1 MFKAVSGSTEFP
13 SIEEAN
19 LAFWEQNGTFQK
31 SLQNRK
37 GNPEFLFYD
46 GPPFATGLPHYG
58 HILAGTIKDVIPR
71 YQTMRGK
78 YCERT
83 FGWDCHGLPVE
94 YEMEKQLKL
103 SGKKEIEEAQ
113 AKTLEQIEAFRQ
125 ERGLSFP
132 MGRDEDQKLLNCVDD
147 SGGVPRTVIVDRF
160 GNAVFYHA
168 QTFRSVADI
177 RAVLNAFTGDGYT
190 ESKVL
195 DAIPQ
200 DTSTQ
205 VFPVSK
211 AQAIYPE
218 ESSKYKKL
226 LIYADILPNPWPGYI
241 VTDDPVRLRIEI
253 SANDN
258 PATIQYYDDVNQ
270 GAPTVESLLEPE
282 IGAYVFSQHMPG
294 AESPEPWLL
303 ARLND
308 KTKDVNPVE
317 YAYCILVRDEKV
329 IDAYVQYLNAGDQHA
344 RWEYAEETAE
354 LPADGQKAYV
364 IHVVDQDGNPVEEV
378 TVNFCT
384 DMTCTP
390 QETDEA
396 GMISF
401 EGEPCEYHVQIV
413 DVPEGY
419 SYDENFDMY
428 TTAEYGEWVLRVKK
442 D

>member
-1 MFKAVSGSTEFP
+1 M
-13 SIEEAN
+13 
-19 LAFWEQNGTFQK
+19 
-31 SLQNRK
+31 
-37 GNPEFLFYD
+37 
-46 GPPFATGLPHYG
+46 
-58 HILAGTIKDVIPR
+58 
-71 YQTMRGK
+71 
-78 YCERT
+78 
-83 FGWDCHGLPVE
+83 
-94 YEMEKQLKL
+94 
-103 SGKKEIEEAQ
+103 
-113 AKTLEQIEAFRQ
+113 
-125 ERGLSFP
+125 
-132 MGRDEDQKLLNCVDD
+132 
-147 SGGVPRTVIVDRF
+147 DRF

-218 ESSKYKKL
+218 ESSKYKKFL
-226 LIYADILPNPWPGYI
+226 VYADILPNPWHGYI

-270 GAPTVESLLEPE
+270 GAPTVESLLDPE
-282 IGAYVFSQHMPG
+282 SGAYVYSQNMPT
-294 AESPEPWLL
+294 AEMPEQWLL
-303 ARLND
+303 ARLHD
-308 KTKDVNPVE
+308 DTKNVSPAE

-344 RWEYAEETAE
+344 RWEYAEETAG

-384 DMTCTP
+384 DTACTP
-390 QETDEA
+390 EETDEA
-396 GMISF
+396 GMIAF
-401 EGEPCEYHVQIV
+401 EGEPREYHVQIV

-419 SYDENFDMY
+419 SYDESFDMY

>member
-1 MFKAVSGSTEFP
+1 MRKAIALLLMMVLVLCVSIAAAEVTKDFLGEPFPDFTVTDSEGKIFTLSEALKDHEAVLINFWATWCDPCKNEFP
-13 SIEEAN
+13 MLNKVYEEVKDKV
-19 LAFWEQNGTFQK
+19 AFIALSKE
-31 SLQNRK
+31 
-37 GNPEFLFYD
+37 P
-46 GPPFATGLPHYG
+46 
-58 HILAGTIKDVIPR
+58 KD
-71 YQTMRGK
+71 TA
-78 YCERT
+78 
-83 FGWDCHGLPVE
+83 
-94 YEMEKQLKL
+94 EK
-103 SGKKEIEEAQ
+103 
-113 AKTLEQIEAFRQ
+113 IEAFRQ
-125 ERGLSFP
+125 DRGLSFP

-218 ESSKYKKL
+218 ESSKYKKF

-270 GAPTVESLLEPE
+270 GAPTVESLLDPE
-282 IGAYVFSQHMPG
+282 SGAYVYIQHMPG
-294 AESPEPWLL
+294 AQMPEQWLQ

-308 KTKDVNPVE
+308 KTKDVSPVE

-364 IHVVDQDGNPVEEV
+364 IPSVR
-378 TVNFCT
+378 T
-384 DMTCTP
+384 
-390 QETDEA
+390 
-396 GMISF
+396 
-401 EGEPCEYHVQIV
+401 
-413 DVPEGY
+413 
-419 SYDENFDMY
+419 
-428 TTAEYGEWVLRVKK
+428 
-442 D
+442 

>member
-1 MFKAVSGSTEFP
+1 MRKAIALLLMMVLVLCVSIAAAEVTKDFLGEPFPDFTVTDSEGKIFTLSEALKDHEAVLINFWATWCDPCKNEFP
-13 SIEEAN
+13 MLNKVYEEVKDKV
-19 LAFWEQNGTFQK
+19 AFIALSKE
-31 SLQNRK
+31 
-37 GNPEFLFYD
+37 P
-46 GPPFATGLPHYG
+46 
-58 HILAGTIKDVIPR
+58 KD
-71 YQTMRGK
+71 TA
-78 YCERT
+78 
-83 FGWDCHGLPVE
+83 
-94 YEMEKQLKL
+94 EK
-103 SGKKEIEEAQ
+103 
-113 AKTLEQIEAFRQ
+113 IEAFRQ
-125 ERGLSFP
+125 DRGLSFP

-147 SGGVPRTVIVDRF
+147 SGGVPRTVIVDR
-160 GNAVFYHA
+160 
-168 QTFRSVADI
+168 
-177 RAVLNAFTGDGYT
+177 
-190 ESKVL
+190 
-195 DAIPQ
+195 
-200 DTSTQ
+200 

-218 ESSKYKKL
+218 ESSKYKKF

-270 GAPTVESLLEPE
+270 GAPTVESLLDPE
-282 IGAYVFSQHMPG
+282 SGAYVYIQHMPG
-294 AESPEPWLL
+294 AQMPEQWLQ

-308 KTKDVNPVE
+308 KTKDVSPVE

-401 EGEPCEYHVQIV
+401 EGEPYEYHVQIV

>member
-1 MFKAVSGSTEFP
+1 MRKAIALLLMMVLVLCVSIAAAEVTKGKIFTLSEALKDHEAVLINFWATWCDPCKNEFP
-13 SIEEAN
+13 MLNKVYEEVKDKV
-19 LAFWEQNGTFQK
+19 AFIALSKE
-31 SLQNRK
+31 
-37 GNPEFLFYD
+37 P
-46 GPPFATGLPHYG
+46 
-58 HILAGTIKDVIPR
+58 KD
-71 YQTMRGK
+71 TA
-78 YCERT
+78 
-83 FGWDCHGLPVE
+83 
-94 YEMEKQLKL
+94 EK
-103 SGKKEIEEAQ
+103 
-113 AKTLEQIEAFRQ
+113 IEAFRQ

-218 ESSKYKKL
+218 ERSKYKKF

-270 GAPTVESLLEPE
+270 GAPTVESLLDPE
-282 IGAYVFSQHMPG
+282 SGAYVYIQHMPG
-294 AESPEPWLL
+294 AQMPEQWLQ

-308 KTKDVNPVE
+308 KTKDVSPVE

-354 LPADGQKAYV
+354 LPADGQNAYV

-401 EGEPCEYHVQIV
+401 EGEPYEYHVQIV